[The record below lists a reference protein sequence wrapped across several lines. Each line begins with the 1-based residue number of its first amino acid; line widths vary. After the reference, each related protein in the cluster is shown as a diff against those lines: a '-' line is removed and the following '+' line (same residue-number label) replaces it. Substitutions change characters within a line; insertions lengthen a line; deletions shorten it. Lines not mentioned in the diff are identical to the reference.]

1 MLPTDILNLI
11 TDYYVSMTMYEIKQG
26 LNQQIKS
33 IRMIQHLKAFHS
45 TTTND
50 GVFCPY
56 FCLTVI
62 NYMKTDPL

>member
-11 TDYYVSMTMYEIKQG
+11 SDYYVSMTMYEIKQS
-26 LNQQIKS
+26 LNQQIKA

-45 TTTND
+45 TTIND
-50 GVFCPY
+50 GEFCPY
-56 FCLTVI
+56 SCLAVI